1 MNKRQVLIGATALA
15 AALLGAF
22 AAIQLLRPSES
33 EAATRALLALSL
45 PDAAGRAT
53 PLAQWK
59 GKPMVVNFWATW
71 CPPCREEMPML
82 AAAAQSPAA
91 QGIQFVG
98 IAMDDARAVAA
109 YAENSPAPYPLLV
122 TGMEI
127 GPLMARLGNG
137 AQALPFTVFLDR
149 DGALHQVKLGE
160 LKAAELD
167 ARLQELSAQK

>member
-1 MNKRQVLIGATALA
+1 MGAVAVA

-22 AAIQLLRPSES
+22 SAIQLLRPSES
-33 EAATRALLALSL
+33 EAAVQALMDLKL
-45 PDAAGRAT
+45 PDAAGQPT

-82 AAAAQSPAA
+82 AEASRSPAG

-98 IAMDDARAVAA
+98 IAMDDAKAVAT
-109 YAENSPAPYPLLV
+109 YAENSPTPYPLLV

-160 LKAAELD
+160 LKAAELNS
-167 ARLQELSAQK
+167 RLQELSAQK